1 MEIWLW
7 VACGALALG
16 VLLLAGKV
24 VLLRKSARE
33 IETAFADRLTTDTNT
48 LIDISSRDSAMRSL
62 ANAVN
67 VQLRQLRRERQR
79 FQQGDQ
85 ELKDAVTNISH
96 DLRTPLTA
104 ICGYL
109 DLLEQEEKPPTVA
122 RYLGMIKTRTEAMR
136 QLTEELFRYSVLL
149 SAPDDSREPLALN
162 RVLEESI
169 ASFYGA
175 LHGRGITPALS
186 IPEQPVQRTLNRSA
200 LMRIFGNILSNA
212 IKYSDG
218 DLTVSMDDGGVIVF
232 SNAAASL
239 SSVQVGRLF
248 DRFYTVETARDSTGL
263 GLSIAKLLTERMG
276 GRISADY
283 ADGRLSV
290 TVQFLDI
297 PGQTAPRSRKNFTKA
312 PLES

>member
-1 MEIWLW
+1 METWLW
-7 VACGALALG
+7 VACGALALA
-16 VLLLAGKV
+16 VLLLAAKV
-24 VLLRKSARE
+24 ALLRKSARE

-48 LIDISSRDSAMRSL
+48 LIDITSRDRAMRSL

-109 DLLEQEEKPPTVA
+109 DLLEQEEKSPAVA
-122 RYLGMIKTRTEAMR
+122 RYLGMIENRTEAMR

-149 SAPDDSREPLALN
+149 SAPDDSREDLALN

-175 LHGRGITPALS
+175 LRGRGITPALA
-186 IPEQPVQRTLNRSA
+186 IPEAPVQRTLNRSA

-218 DLTVSMDDGGVIVF
+218 DLAVTMDACGTIVF
-232 SNAAASL
+232 SNAAAAL
-239 SSVQVGRLF
+239 SPVQAGRLF

-276 GRISADY
+276 GRILADY
-283 ADGRLSV
+283 AEGRLSV
-290 TVQFLDI
+290 TVQFPDVSGCIAL
-297 PGQTAPRSRKNFTKA
+297 
-312 PLES
+312 

>member
-7 VACGALALG
+7 VACGALALA

-24 VLLRKSARE
+24 FLLRKSARE
-33 IETAFADRLTTDTNT
+33 IETALADRLTTDTNT
-48 LIDISSRDSAMRSL
+48 LIDISSRDGAMRSL
-62 ANAVN
+62 AASVNA
-67 VQLRQLRRERQR
+67 QLRQLRRERQR

-109 DLLEQEEKPPTVA
+109 DLLEQEEKSSTVA
-122 RYLGMIKTRTEAMR
+122 RYLGMIENRTEAMR

-175 LHGRGITPALS
+175 LHGRGITPVLS

-200 LMRIFGNILSNA
+200 LLRIFGNILSNA
-212 IKYSDG
+212 LKYSDG
-218 DLTVSMDDGGVIVF
+218 DLAVTMDGGVIVF

-239 SSVQVGRLF
+239 SPVQAGRLF
-248 DRFYTVETARDSTGL
+248 DRFYTVETARDATGL

-290 TVQFLDI
+290 TVQFPDI
-297 PGQTAPRSRKNFTKA
+297 SGDE
-312 PLES
+312 PL

>member
-7 VACGALALG
+7 AACGALALA

-24 VLLRKSARE
+24 YLLRKSARE
-33 IETAFADRLTTDTNT
+33 IETAFGDRLTTDTNT
-48 LIDISSRDSAMRSL
+48 LIDISSRDGAMRSL
-62 ANAVN
+62 ADAVN
-67 VQLRQLRRERQR
+67 GQLRVLRRERQR

-109 DLLEQEEKPPTVA
+109 DLLEQEEKSPAAA
-122 RYLGMIKTRTEAMR
+122 RYLAMIENRTEAMR

-149 SAPDDSREPLALN
+149 SAPDDSRETLAVN

-186 IPEQPVQRTLNRSA
+186 IPEAPVLRTLNRSA

-218 DLTVSMDDGGVIVF
+218 DLSVAMDAGGAIVF

-239 SSVQVGRLF
+239 SPVQAGRLF

-263 GLSIAKLLTERMG
+263 GLSIAKLLTERLG
-276 GRISADY
+276 GAISADY
-283 ADGRLSV
+283 AAGRLSV
-290 TVQFLDI
+290 TVRFPDDLERN
-297 PGQTAPRSRKNFTKA
+297 AP
-312 PLES
+312 

>member
-7 VACGALALG
+7 VACGVLALA

-24 VLLRKSARE
+24 FLLRKSARE
-33 IETAFADRLTTDTNT
+33 IETALADRLTTDTNT
-48 LIDISSRDSAMRSL
+48 LIDISSRDGAMRSL
-62 ANAVN
+62 AASVNA
-67 VQLRQLRRERQR
+67 QLRQLRRERQR

-109 DLLEQEEKPPTVA
+109 DLLEQEEKTSTVA
-122 RYLGMIKTRTEAMR
+122 RYLGMIENRTEAMR

-149 SAPDDSREPLALN
+149 SAPDDSCEPLALN
-162 RVLEESI
+162 RLLEESI

-186 IPEQPVQRTLNRSA
+186 IPEAPVQRTLNRSA
-200 LMRIFGNILSNA
+200 LLRIFGNILSNA
-212 IKYSDG
+212 LKYSDG
-218 DLTVSMDDGGVIVF
+218 DLAVTMDGGVIVF

-239 SSVQVGRLF
+239 SPVQAGRLF
-248 DRFYTVETARDSTGL
+248 DRFYTVETARDATGL

-290 TVQFLDI
+290 TVQFPDI
-297 PGQTAPRSRKNFTKA
+297 SGDDPQ
-312 PLES
+312 

>member
-7 VACGALALG
+7 VACGALALA

-24 VLLRKSARE
+24 FLLRKSARE
-33 IETAFADRLTTDTNT
+33 IETALADRLTTDTNT
-48 LIDISSRDSAMRSL
+48 LIDISSRDGAMRSL
-62 ANAVN
+62 AASVNA
-67 VQLRQLRRERQR
+67 QLRQLRRERQR

-109 DLLEQEEKPPTVA
+109 DLLEQEEKSSTVA
-122 RYLGMIKTRTEAMR
+122 RYLGMIENRTEAMR

-175 LHGRGITPALS
+175 LHGRGITPMLS
-186 IPEQPVQRTLNRSA
+186 IPEHPVQRTLNRSA
-200 LMRIFGNILSNA
+200 LLRIFGNILSNA
-212 IKYSDG
+212 LKYSDG
-218 DLTVSMDDGGVIVF
+218 DLTVTMDGGVIVF

-239 SSVQVGRLF
+239 SPVQAGRLF
-248 DRFYTVETARDSTGL
+248 DRFYTVETARDATGL

-290 TVQFLDI
+290 TVQFPDI
-297 PGQTAPRSRKNFTKA
+297 SGGE
-312 PLES
+312 PL

>member
-7 VACGALALG
+7 VACGVLALA

-24 VLLRKSARE
+24 FLLRKSARE
-33 IETAFADRLTTDTNT
+33 IETALADRLTTDTNT
-48 LIDISSRDSAMRSL
+48 LIDISSRDGAMRSL
-62 ANAVN
+62 AASVNA
-67 VQLRQLRRERQR
+67 QLRQLRRERQR

-109 DLLEQEEKPPTVA
+109 DLLEQEEKTSTVA
-122 RYLGMIKTRTEAMR
+122 RYLGMIENRTEAMR

-149 SAPDDSREPLALN
+149 SAPDDSCETLALN

-175 LHGRGITPALS
+175 LHGRGITPVLS
-186 IPEQPVQRTLNRSA
+186 IPEAPVQRTLNRSA
-200 LMRIFGNILSNA
+200 LLRIFGNILSNA
-212 IKYSDG
+212 LKYSDG
-218 DLTVSMDDGGVIVF
+218 DLAVTMDGGVIVF

-239 SSVQVGRLF
+239 SPVQAGRLF
-248 DRFYTVETARDSTGL
+248 DRFYTVETARDATGL

-290 TVQFLDI
+290 TVQFPDI
-297 PGQTAPRSRKNFTKA
+297 SGGE
-312 PLES
+312 PL

>member
-7 VACGALALG
+7 VACGALALA
-16 VLLLAGKV
+16 VLLLAGKIA
-24 VLLRKSARE
+24 LLRKSARE
-33 IETAFADRLTTDTNT
+33 IETAFADRLAADTNT
-48 LIDISSRDSAMRSL
+48 LIDISSRDRAMRGL

-109 DLLEQEEKPPTVA
+109 DLLEQEEKSPAAA
-122 RYLGMIKTRTEAMR
+122 RYLAMIENRTEAMR

-149 SAPDDSREPLALN
+149 SAPDDSREELAVN

-175 LHGRGITPALS
+175 LQGRGITPALS
-186 IPEQPVQRTLNRSA
+186 IPEAPVLRTLNRSA
-200 LMRIFGNILSNA
+200 LLRIFGNILSNA

-218 DLTVSMDDGGVIVF
+218 DLAVTMDARGTVVF
-232 SNAAASL
+232 SNAAAAL
-239 SSVQVGRLF
+239 SPVQAGRLF
-248 DRFYTVETARDSTGL
+248 DRFYTVETACDSTGL

-276 GRISADY
+276 GRISADSV
-283 ADGRLSV
+283 AGRLSV
-290 TVQFLDI
+290 TVQFPDI
-297 PGQTAPRSRKNFTKA
+297 TGHIVP
-312 PLES
+312 

>member
-7 VACGALALG
+7 AACGALALA
-16 VLLLAGKV
+16 VLLLVGKV
-24 VLLRKSARE
+24 YLLRKSARE
-33 IETAFADRLTTDTNT
+33 IETAFGDRLTTDTNT
-48 LIDISSRDSAMRSL
+48 LIDISSRDGAMRSL
-62 ANAVN
+62 ADAVN
-67 VQLRQLRRERQR
+67 GQLRVLRRERQR

-109 DLLEQEEKPPTVA
+109 DLLEQEEKSPAAA
-122 RYLGMIKTRTEAMR
+122 RYLAMIENRTEAMR

-149 SAPDDSREPLALN
+149 SAPDDSRETLAVN

-186 IPEQPVQRTLNRSA
+186 IPEAPVLRTLNRSA

-218 DLTVSMDDGGVIVF
+218 DLSVAMDAGGAIVF
-232 SNAAASL
+232 SNAAESL
-239 SSVQVGRLF
+239 SPVQAGRLF

-263 GLSIAKLLTERMG
+263 GLSIAKLLTERLG
-276 GRISADY
+276 GTISADY
-283 ADGRLSV
+283 AAGRLSV
-290 TVQFLDI
+290 TVRFPDD
-297 PGQTAPRSRKNFTKA
+297 PERNAP
-312 PLES
+312 

>member
-7 VACGALALG
+7 VACGALALA

-24 VLLRKSARE
+24 YLLRKSARE
-33 IETAFADRLTTDTNT
+33 IETAFAERVTTDTNT
-48 LIDISSRDSAMRSL
+48 LIDISSRDGAMRSL
-62 ANAVN
+62 ASAVN
-67 VQLRQLRRERQR
+67 AQLRHLRRERQR

-96 DLRTPLTA
+96 DLRTPLTT

-109 DLLEQEEKPPTVA
+109 DLLEQEEKSPAVA
-122 RYLGMIKTRTEAMR
+122 RYLAMIENRTEAMR

-149 SAPDDSREPLALN
+149 SAPDDSREDLALN
-162 RVLEESI
+162 HVLEESI

-175 LHGRGITPALS
+175 LRQRGITPALS
-186 IPEQPVQRTLNRSA
+186 LPEQPVLRALNRTA

-218 DLTVSMDDGGVIVF
+218 DLAVTMDDGGVIVF
-232 SNAAASL
+232 SNTAAAL
-239 SSVQVGRLF
+239 SPVSVRQLF
-248 DRFYTVETARDSTGL
+248 DRFYTVETARESTGL

-276 GRISADY
+276 GSISADY
-283 ADGRLSV
+283 ADGRLSI
-290 TVQFLDI
+290 TVHFPDDM
-297 PGQTAPRSRKNFTKA
+297 GRYVA
-312 PLES
+312 